1 MMNEPSLDMP
11 VSENG
16 LAKDFGVR
24 SLLRFAFPT
33 IFMMVFSGLY
43 TIVDT
48 IFVARGVNT
57 DALSAINI
65 VTPVINLIVGLATML
80 ATGGSAI
87 IARKMGDGR
96 DKEARKNFTLIII
109 TGLAVGVLLA
119 VSGLY
124 FLNPL
129 LRALGASD
137 LLFPYTRDYLGV
149 LLIFAPANM
158 LQTLFLVLFVVAG
171 RPGLGMKIG
180 ISAGLANAVLDYLF
194 IIVFSMGIKGAALA
208 TGIGYSIVMIAG
220 FLFFFRNRRG
230 SLFFCKPGFDIQVLG
245 ESAYN
250 GSSEMVGQLS
260 TAVTTF
266 LFNAVMMAYAGENGV
281 AAITI
286 MIYSQFLLSTFFI
299 GFSMGIAPVISFNY
313 GSHNHRQ
320 LKKVIKI
327 SMALTLV
334 VSVFV
339 AALALLLGDVFVGI
353 FTPESSPV
361 YTLVRIGFYIFPFAF
376 LFSGINILTS
386 AMFTALSNGT
396 ISAILAV
403 SRNLLIA
410 LGILAF
416 PRLLGVNGVWLAVPF
431 AELVSL
437 AMAIVF
443 IVKNRKRYHY
453 A

>member
-1 MMNEPSLDMP
+1 
-11 VSENG
+11 
-16 LAKDFGVR
+16 
-24 SLLRFAFPT
+24 
-33 IFMMVFSGLY
+33 
-43 TIVDT
+43 
-48 IFVARGVNT
+48 
-57 DALSAINI
+57 
-65 VTPVINLIVGLATML
+65 
-80 ATGGSAI
+80 
-87 IARKMGDGR
+87 
-96 DKEARKNFTLIII
+96 
-109 TGLAVGVLLA
+109 
-119 VSGLY
+119 
-124 FLNPL
+124 
-129 LRALGASD
+129 
-137 LLFPYTRDYLGV
+137 
-149 LLIFAPANM
+149 
-158 LQTLFLVLFVVAG
+158 
-171 RPGLGMKIG
+171 
-180 ISAGLANAVLDYLF
+180 
-194 IIVFSMGIKGAALA
+194 
-208 TGIGYSIVMIAG
+208 
-220 FLFFFRNRRG
+220 
-230 SLFFCKPGFDIQVLG
+230 
-245 ESAYN
+245 
-250 GSSEMVGQLS
+250 MVGQLS

-339 AALALLLGDVFVGI
+339 AALALLLGDIFVGI

-361 YTLVRIGFYIFPFAF
+361 YALVRIGFYIFPFAF